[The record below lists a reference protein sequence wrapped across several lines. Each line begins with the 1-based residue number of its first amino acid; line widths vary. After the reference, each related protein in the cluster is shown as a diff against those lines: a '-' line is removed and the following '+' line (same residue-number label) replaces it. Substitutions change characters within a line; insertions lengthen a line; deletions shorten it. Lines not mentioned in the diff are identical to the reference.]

1 MTTFLFAYNLYNSY
15 LCSCTFCNFFQSTSH
30 NFMKISYNWLKQHID
45 LKENPE
51 EIGKILTAAGL
62 EVESIEPFDTIKGGL
77 QGLVIGEVL
86 TKEKHPN
93 AEKLSLTTVNIGNDT
108 IVPIVCGAANVAAGQ
123 KVVVA
128 TVGATLYPIEGEAIT
143 IKKAKIR
150 GEASEGMICAED
162 EIGLGKEHEGI
173 MVLETALANGTPA
186 AQYFGLETDYIF
198 EIGLTPNRADAAS
211 HYGVAR
217 DLRVLL
223 NRELCKT
230 SLHDF
235 KVENQDL
242 TIKVAVEN
250 TTACPRYAG
259 ITISN
264 VTVKESPTWLKN
276 RLKSIGLNPIN
287 NIVDITNF
295 ILHAVG
301 QPLHAFDAHKLK
313 GKTLI
318 VKNLVENTVFK
329 TLDSVER
336 KLAATD
342 LMICDGE
349 SNPLCIGGV
358 FGGLESGISD
368 STTHIFL
375 ESAYFSP
382 ETIRKTS
389 QLHGLKTDASF
400 RFERGTNPD
409 MVIPALKHAA
419 LLIKELAGGEISSD
433 IVDLYPNPIKP
444 FDFLVKYANINR
456 LIGKE
461 IDKHFIKRTLK
472 ALEINILSE
481 NNEGLRLSVPPY
493 RVDVQREADIAEEI
507 LRIYG
512 FNQVELSDNLATSY
526 LAAFPAIDSNK
537 VRYKTA
543 NLLASN
549 GFYEII
555 TNSLTK
561 PSYAAAVGLA
571 AENNVE
577 ILNALSGDLGVMRQS
592 LVQTGL
598 EIVAYNINRRQKDLK
613 LFEFGK
619 VYHKTTKITQATQ
632 DSTETTEKVKY
643 AEKVQLALYLTGN
656 QTQETWQHKSQKT
669 TFYDLGEAIVK
680 ILQSLNVVDYQQVE
694 IQADDSYNSHIFA
707 YGTTVVWR
715 KKEIARLGLLKP
727 TLTKQSDIKQEVFY
741 AEIEWDYL
749 AEKLSNKFNYS
760 ELSKFPEVR
769 RDLSLVLDRAVSFD
783 QIQKLAMQTEKNLL
797 QKVNIFDVYEG
808 ENIGADKK
816 SYSVSFMLNDKEQT
830 LTEETIDKVMAKLI
844 KVYEEKLQAVIRK

>member
-1 MTTFLFAYNLYNSY
+1 
-15 LCSCTFCNFFQSTSH
+15 
-30 NFMKISYNWLKQHID
+30 MKISYNWLKQFID
-45 LKENPE
+45 LREDAE
-51 EIGKILTAAGL
+51 EIGKLLTAAGL
-62 EVESIEPFDTIKGGL
+62 EVESITPYETIKGGL

-93 AEKLSLTTVNIGNDT
+93 AEKLSLTTVALGNEVV
-108 IVPIVCGAANVAAGQ
+108 VPIVCGAANVATGQ

-128 TVGATLYPIEGEAIT
+128 TVGATLYPTAGEPLT

-162 EIGLGKEHEGI
+162 EIGLGTAHEGI
-173 MVLETALANGTPA
+173 MVLETQLPNGTPA
-186 AQYFGLETDYIF
+186 AHYFGLETDYIF

-223 NRELCKT
+223 QRELCKT

-235 KVENQDL
+235 KVENQNL
-242 TIKVAVEN
+242 PIKVVVEN
-250 TTACPRYAG
+250 PTACPRYAG
-259 ITISN
+259 LSITG
-264 VTVKESPTWLKN
+264 VQVKESPTWLKN

-287 NIVDITNF
+287 NIVDVTNY
-295 ILHAVG
+295 ILHSVG
-301 QPLHAFDAHKLK
+301 QPLHAFDADKLANQ
-313 GKTLI
+313 TI
-318 VKNLVENTVFK
+318 VVKNLPAQTPFK

-342 LMICDGE
+342 LIICDGN
-349 SNPLCIGGV
+349 STPLCIGGV
-358 FGGLESGISD
+358 FGGLESGISNG
-368 STTHIFL
+368 TTNIFL

-409 MVIPALKHAA
+409 MVLPALKHAA
-419 LLIKELAGGEISSD
+419 LLIKEVAGGTISSEISDS
-433 IVDLYPNPIKP
+433 YPTPIKP

-461 IDKHFIKRTLK
+461 IDKHFIKRTLR

-481 NNEGLRLSVPPY
+481 NADGLRVAVPPY
-493 RVDVQREADIAEEI
+493 RVDVQREADIVEEI

-512 FNQVELSDNLATSY
+512 FNQVELSENLATSF
-526 LAAFPAIDSNK
+526 LANFPAIDSNK

-549 GFYEII
+549 GFFEII

-561 PSYAAAVGLA
+561 PAYAETLGLA

-577 ILNALSGDLGVMRQS
+577 ILNALSNELSVMRQS
-592 LVQTGL
+592 LVLTGL
-598 EIVAYNINRRQKDLK
+598 EIVAYNINRRQKDLR

-619 VYHKTTKITQATQ
+619 VYQKTTKIANEVAKAETGNAETA
-632 DSTETTEKVKY
+632 STIVPETAPTTKIKY
-643 AEKVQLALYLTGN
+643 SEKVQLALYLTGSK
-656 QTQETWQHKSQKT
+656 TPETWQHKTQKVT
-669 TFYDLGEAIVK
+669 YYDLGEAVANL
-680 ILQSLNVVDYQQVE
+680 LQSLNITDYQQVE
-694 IQADDSYNSHIFA
+694 IGSGNNENAYNSQLFA
-707 YGTTVVWR
+707 YGITIVWR

-727 TLTKQSDIKQEVFY
+727 TLTRQADIKQEVFY

-749 AEKLSNKFNYS
+749 TEKLSNQFNYS
-760 ELSKFPEVR
+760 ELSKFPDVR
-769 RDLSLVLDRAVSFD
+769 RDLSLVIDKAVSFD
-783 QIQKLAMQTEKNLL
+783 QIQKLARQTEKNLL
-797 QKVNIFDVYEG
+797 QNVHVFDVYEG

-816 SYSVSFMLNDKEQT
+816 SYSVSFILNDQSQT
-830 LTEETIDKVMAKLI
+830 LTDEAIDKVMDKLI
-844 KVYEEKLQAVIRK
+844 KVYEDKLAAVIRK

>member
-1 MTTFLFAYNLYNSY
+1 
-15 LCSCTFCNFFQSTSH
+15 
-30 NFMKISYNWLKQHID
+30 MKISYNWLKQHID
-45 LKENPE
+45 LKESPE

-143 IKKAKIR
+143 IKKLKIR

-162 EIGLGKEHEGI
+162 EIGLGKGHEGI

-242 TIKVAVEN
+242 SVRVVVEN
-250 TTACPRYAG
+250 TKACPRYAG

-301 QPLHAFDAHKLK
+301 QPLHAFDAQKLQ
-313 GKTLI
+313 GKTVI
-318 VKNLVENTVFK
+318 VKNLAENTVFK

-419 LLIKELAGGEISSD
+419 LLIKELAGGEISSEIID
-433 IVDLYPNPIKP
+433 IYPNPIKP

-526 LAAFPAIDSNK
+526 LAAFPTIDSNK

-619 VYHKTTKITQATQ
+619 VYHKTTKITQSTQ

-680 ILQSLNVVDYQQVE
+680 ILQSLNVGDYQQLE

-707 YGTTVVWR
+707 YGTTIVWR

-741 AEIEWDYL
+741 AEIEWEYL

-797 QKVNIFDVYEG
+797 QKVNVFDVYKG

-816 SYSVSFMLNDKEQT
+816 SYSVSFILNDKEQT